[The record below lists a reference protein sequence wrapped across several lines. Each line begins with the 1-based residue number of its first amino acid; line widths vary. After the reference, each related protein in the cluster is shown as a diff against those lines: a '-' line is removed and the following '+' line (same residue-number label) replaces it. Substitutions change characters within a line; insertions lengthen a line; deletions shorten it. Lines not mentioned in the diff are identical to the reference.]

1 MQSTL
6 REPASARVVGRF
18 DCKEKLA
25 SDGLLETWR
34 GRLQGMGGF
43 DRVFAVKC
51 LTQGALARRPKAA
64 ESLLRAGRNAATLND
79 PRIAAVIE
87 TGLAPGTAFIA
98 TELVHGVT
106 AAALRELVHAGEL
119 PAK

>member
-1 MQSTL
+1 MVSTP
-6 REPASARVVGRF
+6 RDPSGTRVVGRF

-25 SDGLLETWR
+25 TDGLLETWR

-51 LTQGALARRPKAA
+51 LTLGALARRPKAA
-64 ESLLRAGRNAATLND
+64 ESPRPAGKNAATLND

-106 AAALRELVHAGEL
+106 AGALREVV
-119 PAK
+119 